1 MPQCRIRHAQRHGL
15 GFVLPTRLRRPFVA
29 TVMMAVGSAGC
40 AGAGRP
46 PRPDYHGAVI
56 ELRQA
61 RRLLEEPAAA
71 APIAPEEQAA
81 VQIDTA
87 VALMTQRVDKHRT
100 TAPVVPEPASDRVER
115 VHYALRHLDA
125 ARLLLTREEYDSDKH
140 AVRNEA
146 ISCIARA
153 EESLGRT
160 LEMLVR

>member
-1 MPQCRIRHAQRHGL
+1 MRIA
-15 GFVLPTRLRRPFVA
+15 LPMRLRRTFLA
-29 TVMMAVGSAGC
+29 AVMIAVGGAGC

-46 PRPDYHGAVI
+46 PRPDYHGALV

-71 APIAPEEQAA
+71 ATIAPEEQAA
-81 VQIDTA
+81 VQIATA
-87 VALMTQRVDKHRT
+87 VALLQQRVDKHRT
-100 TAPVVPEPASDRVER
+100 AAPVVPEPASDRAER
-115 VHYALRHLDA
+115 VHYALQHLDA

-140 AVRNEA
+140 ALRNEA